1 MVWLVVYTSLLLVR
15 VQVCYSLLT
24 QIRLPAYAVISFH
37 GSGSEQ
43 ETFLLDQVLTVQ
55 YQTNGLPTLDA
66 VDDRNSLHSPDYRR
80 LGDTWLNQMGPEP
93 MVWWHRSQ
101 MGLWNLFWEFGEL
114 KAIKRGCCFAPN
126 HKAFWGYWGWQPKMV
141 FGLEKEMDGNVLT
154 ESSRQTHR
162 GPWGYPMLFLWIPCN
177 PRKAVRVSCDCID
190 QLFLV
195 KADFTGFGA
204 SC

>member
-93 MVWWHRSQ
+93 MVR
-101 MGLWNLFWEFGEL
+101 
-114 KAIKRGCCFAPN
+114 
-126 HKAFWGYWGWQPKMV
+126 
-141 FGLEKEMDGNVLT
+141 
-154 ESSRQTHR
+154 
-162 GPWGYPMLFLWIPCN
+162 
-177 PRKAVRVSCDCID
+177 
-190 QLFLV
+190 
-195 KADFTGFGA
+195 
-204 SC
+204 